1 MDSHR
6 LARQRHRQRER
17 SATRSPGVPTD
28 HQMKEFID
36 DVADKAEDLV
46 DKVKDAVHKD

>member
-1 MDSHR
+1 
-6 LARQRHRQRER
+6 
-17 SATRSPGVPTD
+17 
-28 HQMKEFID
+28 MKEFID